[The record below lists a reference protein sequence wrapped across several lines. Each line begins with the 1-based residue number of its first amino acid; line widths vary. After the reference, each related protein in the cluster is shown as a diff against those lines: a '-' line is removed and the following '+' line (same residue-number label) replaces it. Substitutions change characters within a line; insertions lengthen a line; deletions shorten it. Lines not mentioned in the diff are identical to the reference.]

1 MTSLWVKICGL
12 TTSEGVQAAID
23 AGVDAV
29 GFVFAP
35 SKRQVTPER
44 AIELARDV
52 PGHIARVAVM
62 LHPTQEQLDAVW
74 SGFRPDVLQTDAED
88 LSQLAIP
95 HGLDVT
101 PVLRMLGPDALLAR
115 RILFEGAVSG
125 AGTVAD
131 WDAAA
136 ALAKSTQLI
145 LAGGLTAANVAAA
158 VRHVTPFGVDV
169 SSGVERAP
177 GIKDCQ
183 RIHEFVHAART
194 AWMGAD
200 R

>member
-12 TTSEGVQAAID
+12 TTSEGVQAAVD
-23 AGVDAV
+23 AKVDAV

-35 SKRQVTPER
+35 SKRQVTSER
-44 AIELARDV
+44 AVELAREV

-62 LHPTQEQLDAVW
+62 LHPTQAQLDAVW

-95 HGLDVT
+95 AGLDVT
-101 PVLRMLGPDALLAR
+101 PVLRTLDPHTLPAR

-125 AGTVAD
+125 AGKVAD
-131 WDAAA
+131 WNAAA
-136 ALAKSTQLI
+136 ELAKSTQLI
-145 LAGGLTAANVAAA
+145 LAGGLDAANVADA
-158 VRHVTPFGVDV
+158 VRRVTPFGVDV

-177 GIKDCQ
+177 GIKDRQ
-183 RIHEFVHAART
+183 KIHEFVHAART
-194 AWMGAD
+194 AWIGAD